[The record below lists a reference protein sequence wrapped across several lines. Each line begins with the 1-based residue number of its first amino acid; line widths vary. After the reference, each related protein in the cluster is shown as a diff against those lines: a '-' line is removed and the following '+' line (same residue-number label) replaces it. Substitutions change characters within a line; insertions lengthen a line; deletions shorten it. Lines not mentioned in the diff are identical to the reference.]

1 MVKVTFAVRE
11 NNMDTIRKIAL
22 DVSDPNSPNYGR
34 YLTQT
39 QIDEITAPAAADVA
53 AVRSWL
59 VPSLRQSDCAG
70 LDQHDCEFHLPQFHL
85 GRPPRRPPP
94 GAAAAVGSLLN
105 TEFRRVLNAA
115 TGQSA
120 LRAGSFALPAGAAAA
135 ITAVFGVHGLPLPPK
150 RNQVTAVTPGQPAL
164 VTPTVIETTYGVA
177 GVTVDRA
184 SKNRQAVAEFH
195 GQTMNR

>member
-1 MVKVTFAVRE
+1 MRSALLLIAFAACATTAAGKDGAAE
-11 NNMDTIRKIAL
+11 A
-22 DVSDPNSPNYGR
+22 SPWRCSGGV
-34 YLTQT
+34 
-39 QIDEITAPAAADVA
+39 AP
-53 AVRSWL
+53 
-59 VPSLRQSDCAG
+59 QSDCAG

-85 GRPPRRPPP
+85 GRPPRRPP
-94 GAAAAVGSLLN
+94 AAAVGSLLN